1 MRFIQDI
8 YLAKGLTPN
17 QVLSCSR
24 HVCSELIMGSAI
36 IFDVCFFMKLEEPA
50 TTSYHLKLEAHILAV
65 STSRNTILELI
76 MVGISRNS
84 RIGATT
90 FHSCQDE
97 HVVPLRHASSCLF
110 PVTIYYTYHKA
121 RVNQSKPNVNSP
133 LSHESSKQLGLTE
146 EEVEKLNGYMQEWME
161 NFPEY
166 EHLQC
171 GLRRY
176 DTSTGNGQRR
186 PNNTCCYHPRYD

>member
-76 MVGISRNS
+76 MVGM
-84 RIGATT
+84 TM
-90 FHSCQDE
+90 FHAKTSTE
-97 HVVPLRHASSCLF
+97 APLRHASSHLF
-110 PVTIYYTYHKA
+110 PVTIYYAT
-121 RVNQSKPNVNSP
+121 
-133 LSHESSKQLGLTE
+133 
-146 EEVEKLNGYMQEWME
+146 KLE
-161 NFPEY
+161 
-166 EHLQC
+166 
-171 GLRRY
+171 
-176 DTSTGNGQRR
+176 
-186 PNNTCCYHPRYD
+186 